1 MDFEGA
7 KIQALAAI
15 LEGDDLYIQRKIC
28 RDYSK
33 AFFTPLHEVYK
44 LPFSFIVQNWLEDK
58 LEGLKHSDLVH
69 TAQNAIGI
77 DEDEEALI
85 QEQIKQFEE
94 EYNRSLKPQDDQ
106 EMSLDF
112 SGLDDSDEEE

>member
-44 LPFSFIVQNWLEDK
+44 LPFK
-58 LEGLKHSDLVH
+58 
-69 TAQNAIGI
+69 IGR
-77 DEDEEALI
+77 AHV
-85 QEQIKQFEE
+85 
-94 EYNRSLKPQDDQ
+94 
-106 EMSLDF
+106 
-112 SGLDDSDEEE
+112 